1 MRCGRGWG
9 PPWVSWR
16 VAALIRTGACQLS
29 AMGAVVESCWGSAVC
44 EVGCL
49 GALLCDEQ
57 ARRIRWCL
65 RLCWQRGNIRRAG
78 STRFEFER
86 AYAQGWLD
94 RLLPEQAGWI
104 RVHSHQLM
112 TLPRRRP
119 HTLSSFS
126 PPHPVRRARVSS
138 CLSAAEARPGGRSA

>member
-1 MRCGRGWG
+1 MSRHGGYAGVSDCVGRGG
-9 PPWVSWR
+9 IS
-16 VAALIRTGACQLS
+16 
-29 AMGAVVESCWGSAVC
+29 E
-44 EVGCL
+44 
-49 GALLCDEQ
+49 EQ
-57 ARRIRWCL
+57 AARDL
-65 RLCWQRGNIRRAG
+65 NL
-78 STRFEFER
+78 SE
-86 AYAQGWLD
+86 QGWLD
-94 RLLPEQAGWI
+94 RLLPKQAGWI